1 MSIIEVKNEEEIFK
15 QKYFIIHDFDQHQN
29 LYDKIKNEEEGSQII
44 SEEEDLIDEKFSQ
57 DINEENFFQLKNN
70 NDSAPFNIEI
80 DIRHSNS
87 IKMLKDFPLNNKIDE
102 YFNNNQNNIEQNIII
117 AIEKETKNDKDD
129 NNNNNLNIECV
140 KKEKEQI
147 FYVNNKILFNPS
159 GKSEIRD
166 IINEIKKPKPK
177 KEKTKK
183 KSYNEKPF
191 KITYESKPKVK
202 QKRKT
207 KPDDIR
213 KKIKSRFLKTLKNK
227 INENLVHAKSK
238 LFFNYLPQCFICNV
252 TKKGNDISILNMTFK
267 ELMLTNFLD
276 KSMGTIYL
284 RKEER
289 DTDMKKDKKKYENNV
304 KTINYLEKN
313 QKISE
318 KARFNIIQK
327 MTFIDLFKEYLESKE
342 FDEDILK
349 LKEEEDDEYVK
360 DYIIKAFDFIK
371 YFSQSG

>member
-102 YFNNNQNNIEQNIII
+102 YFNNNQNNFEQNIII

-159 GKSEIRD
+159 GK
-166 IINEIKKPKPK
+166 
-177 KEKTKK
+177 
-183 KSYNEKPF
+183 
-191 KITYESKPKVK
+191 
-202 QKRKT
+202 
-207 KPDDIR
+207 
-213 KKIKSRFLKTLKNK
+213 
-227 INENLVHAKSK
+227 
-238 LFFNYLPQCFICNV
+238 
-252 TKKGNDISILNMTFK
+252 
-267 ELMLTNFLD
+267 
-276 KSMGTIYL
+276 
-284 RKEER
+284 
-289 DTDMKKDKKKYENNV
+289 
-304 KTINYLEKN
+304 
-313 QKISE
+313 
-318 KARFNIIQK
+318 
-327 MTFIDLFKEYLESKE
+327 
-342 FDEDILK
+342 
-349 LKEEEDDEYVK
+349 
-360 DYIIKAFDFIK
+360 
-371 YFSQSG
+371 

>member
-102 YFNNNQNNIEQNIII
+102 YFNNNQNNFEQNIII

-177 KEKTKK
+177 KEKKR
-183 KSYNEKPF
+183 NLIMRNQF

-252 TKKGNDISILNMTFK
+252 TKKGNDSSILNMTFK